1 MVHIIIKTDGVETGV
16 TTGGEAASATAQG
29 PEAPGEVLATAAATA
44 VTAQNAG
51 AAPVGGPTGTGAPP
65 PPAAAE
71 PGVTLGGTDALAA
84 GAAPGT
90 PLEPPPAVVN
100 EEGE

>member
-1 MVHIIIKTDGVETGV
+1 MVHIVIKTDDTETAV
-16 TTGGEAASATAQG
+16 MTRAGEAASATTQG
-29 PEAPGEVLATAAATA
+29 PGAPSEVLATAAA

-51 AAPVGGPTGTGAPP
+51 PAPPGAPTATGAP

-71 PGVTLGGTDALAA
+71 PGVPGAGTDALAA

-90 PLEPPPAVVN
+90 RLEPPPAVMN
-100 EEGE
+100 EDGE

>member
-1 MVHIIIKTDGVETGV
+1 MVHIVIKTDDTETAV
-16 TTGGEAASATAQG
+16 MTRAGEAASATMQG
-29 PEAPGEVLATAAATA
+29 PGSPSEVLATAAA

-51 AAPVGGPTGTGAPP
+51 SAPPGAPTATGAP

-71 PGVTLGGTDALAA
+71 PGVPGADAIAA

-90 PLEPPPAVVN
+90 RLEPPPAVMN
-100 EEGE
+100 EDGE